1 MAYIVRFGQTPPL
14 GVIAQDVDVSGWAF
28 NSGEF
33 GKIKLPNSF
42 TVTAHARQVPD
53 NEPFPVILAPDH
65 WDTFEAIK
73 GLAFVVERNTQE
85 RTAKITVYPDD
96 SLYGRLNEKLPDY
109 ADPATITRDGMISGK
124 FASGGTN
131 WSVELVTGDI
141 IWGVPVFSLF
151 GLKIAANGT
160 VTKWIT
166 PEGAEVVYNDYS
178 VNFELDCAASLPDKT
193 VGEILYIAAYLGG
206 YVPNVS
212 FPSKPKEFGAKW
224 WGKNLTSA
232 PAAEYTAL
240 INGASDNYFVEIP
253 LVTGARA
260 ALSAHVRKDF
270 FLWVSFEAPN
280 TLPPSTGFVNYFR
293 GLDFGGIPN
302 SGGGT
307 GWEWWGDLR
316 KRGGHVVY
324 NGMEGAN
331 GEKGQGFV
339 ENLGGTYRYYF
350 ALPWQHN
357 GYELNRLM
365 LYYNAQSASPMPSAA
380 VRVTR
385 VMVNAGPFPMP
396 YTEAVLDVAD
406 YQTADPFALD
416 YASPLDIEAEMPDI
430 SELVIKDEV
439 HQASKG
445 YAKFGSGWTDPLLG
459 WSKTGRS
466 AEETI
471 ATIGVNGS
479 VTTANYFT
487 DGKPPSGLVILP
499 RPDPR
504 TSLPFAARFA
514 LSKGA
519 RKVSFSSLQRL
530 DPLRAYPLLRGVCT
544 LSSAKMADRMR
555 WQYEGYYY
563 PSPAPQ
569 LLTTQKL
576 TFLPTGGTK
585 PVMAIGDIGL
595 GGGGTKTYDV
605 ASVSIA
611 AAKTMGGVAYAE
623 VTAAPRMPDFG
634 AWLKKWLAR
643 PGVVNPLDIVDYS
656 AAPPTF
662 RLSMAEYTKS
672 QSFSLTLADD
682 AGAITA
688 EVLGCVRHDE
698 HISAVNT
705 ATFALTL
712 TSACPFC
719 WVQNSATVTT
729 GAAKPK
735 LTING
740 NAVDY
745 KSQLYVVPYL
755 GTALTSDEAA
765 KMTRGYTPVRMS
777 SPRLTIT
784 ATNATAYTE
793 SVDLFVTWF
802 SLPIEI

>member
-1 MAYIVRFGQTPPL
+1 MAYIVRSGQTPSL

-33 GKIKLPNSF
+33 GKVKLPNSF
-42 TVTAHARQVPD
+42 TVTAHAPQAPD

-85 RTAKITVYPDD
+85 RTVKITVYPDD

-109 ADPATITRDGMISGK
+109 ADPATITRGGMISGK

-131 WSVELVTGDI
+131 WSVELVMGDI
-141 IWGVPVFSLF
+141 IWGVPVFHLF

-166 PEGAEVVYNDYS
+166 PEGAEVVYNDS
-178 VNFELDCAASLPDKT
+178 SIDFEIDCAASLPDKT

-240 INGASDNYFVEIP
+240 INGNNDNYYVSIP
-253 LVTGARA
+253 MVTGVRA
-260 ALSAHVRKDF
+260 ALSEHVRKDF
-270 FLWVSFEAPN
+270 FLWVSFEVPN

-293 GLDFGGIPN
+293 GLNCGGIPN

-316 KRGGHVVY
+316 KVGGDVSY
-324 NGMEGAN
+324 AGMVGAN
-331 GEKGQGFV
+331 GEQGQGFV
-339 ENLGGTYRYYF
+339 EDFGGTYRYF
-350 ALPWQHN
+350 LGLPWQHS
-357 GYELNRLM
+357 GYELSRLGI
-365 LYYNAQSASPMPSAA
+365 YYNAQSASPMPSAA
-380 VRVTR
+380 VKVTR

-396 YTEAVLDVAD
+396 YSEEVLDVTD
-406 YQTADPFALD
+406 YGTPDPFALD

-445 YAKFGSGWTDPLLG
+445 CAKFGSGWTDPLLG

-514 LSKGA
+514 MTNGA
-519 RKVSFSSLQRL
+519 RKVSFTSLQKI
-530 DPLRAYPLLRGVCT
+530 DPLRAFPLLRGICT

-563 PSPAPQ
+563 PSPASQ
-569 LLTTQKL
+569 LLTTQTL

-595 GGGGTKTYDV
+595 GGGGTKAYDV

-611 AAKTMGGVAYAE
+611 AAKTMGSVAYAE

-643 PGVVNPLDIVDYS
+643 PGNPLNIVDYS

-662 RLSMAEYTKS
+662 RMSMAEYTKS
-672 QSFSLTLADD
+672 QSFSLSLADY
-682 AGAITA
+682 AGTIKAK
-688 EVLGCVRHDE
+688 VLGCIRHDE
-698 HISAVNT
+698 HISAANT
-705 ATFALTL
+705 ATLDLTL
-712 TSACPFC
+712 TSACSFC

-729 GAAKPK
+729 GAAKPN

-755 GTALTSDEAA
+755 GTALTSAEAA
-765 KMTRGYTPVRMS
+765 KMTYGFTPVRMS
-777 SPRLTIT
+777 SRTSERLIIK
-784 ATNATAYTE
+784 ATNATAYTA

-802 SLPIEI
+802 SLPSE